1 MKSLISAPISLQMLD
16 TKQME
21 LTFLWWYSQ
30 QASPS
35 EINWPDYQICILLWF
50 DYKLRIRPVI
60 VIYLYANFIIAILF
74 LFFASIINFCYFAGS
89 HAIKSG
95 HFAALI
101 AVVLSGLVISVVYAI
116 YTEQLKES
124 DDIDLL
130 SEGKWYDWIAPSCN
144 SYFIRHRNNRIWF
157 I

>member
-1 MKSLISAPISLQMLD
+1 MLGGE
-16 TKQME
+16 TVL
-21 LTFLWWYSQ
+21 LTS
-30 QASPS
+30 
-35 EINWPDYQICILLWF
+35 
-50 DYKLRIRPVI
+50 
-60 VIYLYANFIIAILF
+60 AILF
-74 LFFASIINFCYFAGS
+74 CIGLIGLFRQTNVIRIMISIEVMFFASIINFCYFAGS

-130 SEGKWYDWIAPSCN
+130 SEGK
-144 SYFIRHRNNRIWF
+144 
-157 I
+157 